1 MVATHRPLVV
11 STGDVRK
18 LSGNVLSADS
28 LGWARMASDDLGLRR
43 GGTEA
48 IRGWEE
54 RRSEAIRAYLDL
66 STLRDWW

>member
-1 MVATHRPLVV
+1 
-11 STGDVRK
+11 

-28 LGWARMASDDLGLRR
+28 LVWARMASDDLGLRR